1 MEQTRITNK
10 ANSKAN
16 SLLPI
21 KSALLKL
28 GSQFKL

>member
-1 MEQTRITNK
+1 MEQTKITN
-10 ANSKAN
+10 KAN

-21 KSALLKL
+21 KNALLKL